1 MSKTDKPR
9 PPSRAGLL
17 QADQRTS
24 RAIRDKLGE
33 QLRAMYGKP
42 KEEPLS
48 DHLLYLVRQIG
59 QPRSRRRP

>member
-9 PPSRAGLL
+9 PPSRAGLP

-24 RAIRDKLGE
+24 RAIREKLGE